1 MDKKGNAFAALRI
14 LHTSMIIGI
23 LLMSGLAIFVAKDQP
38 LAPSGEMFNRTLQ
51 GIAALLTIGALVF
64 GYRMF
69 NKKLSAIRSSEA
81 SGIQKMDEYR
91 KTVIGWWALIEAPA
105 LFAII
110 CYMLVGNYAFLAL
123 AGFHF
128 LLMVLFAPRK
138 ENIILLL
145 NLSSEEV
152 RSLEEAG

>member
-1 MDKKGNAFAALRI
+1 
-14 LHTSMIIGI
+14 MIIGI
-23 LLMSGLAIFVAKDQP
+23 LLMAGLAVFVVKDQP
-38 LAPSGEMFNRTLQ
+38 LAPSGETLNRTLQ

-81 SGIQKMDEYR
+81 SGIQKMEEYR
-91 KTVIGWWALIEAPA
+91 STVIGWWALIEAPG

-138 ENIILLL
+138 DNIILLL
-145 NLSSEEV
+145 NLNSEEV
-152 RSLEEAG
+152 RQLEEAG